1 MYIYMCVCVYIC
13 FVSFCCGPFVLSSDF
28 AMVLSLIV
36 QARTETNVS
45 MVPMKPWPHWCDWPV
60 VVFCPSVTRY
70 GGYGHLATWA
80 NMDKWVMPGFV
91 ALLMSQCFLIN
102 CGMGRYPIF
111 RQTQTACWD
120 RACYFLGGHMFD
132 PNISLLVWW

>member
-1 MYIYMCVCVYIC
+1 MYIYVCVFI
-13 FVSFCCGPFVLSSDF
+13 FVLLVFVADLLFSPRILPWYF
-28 AMVLSLIV
+28 LIV

>member
-1 MYIYMCVCVYIC
+1 MYIYIYVCVCVYIC
-13 FVSFCCGPFVLSSDF
+13 FVSFCCRPFVLSSDF

-70 GGYGHLATWA
+70 GGYWPPCNLGKYGQMGDAW
-80 NMDKWVMPGFV
+80 
-91 ALLMSQCFLIN
+91 I
-102 CGMGRYPIF
+102 CGPSDVTMF
-111 RQTQTACWD
+111 FNKLWD
-120 RACYFLGGHMFD
+120 GAVPYF
-132 PNISLLVWW
+132 